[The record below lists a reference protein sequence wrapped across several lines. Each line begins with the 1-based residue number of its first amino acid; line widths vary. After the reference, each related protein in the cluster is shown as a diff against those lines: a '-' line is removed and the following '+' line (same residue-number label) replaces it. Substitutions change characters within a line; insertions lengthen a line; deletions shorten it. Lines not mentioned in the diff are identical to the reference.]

1 MGIYVGGFGEFGR
14 GFGQINNAGI
24 KLLDW
29 AVGKRLPLMIIYVKK
44 WTGWLITLRLVKL
57 KQWLITFL

>member
-14 GFGQINNAGI
+14 GFGQINNTRI
-24 KLLDW
+24 RLLDW

-57 KQWLITFL
+57 K